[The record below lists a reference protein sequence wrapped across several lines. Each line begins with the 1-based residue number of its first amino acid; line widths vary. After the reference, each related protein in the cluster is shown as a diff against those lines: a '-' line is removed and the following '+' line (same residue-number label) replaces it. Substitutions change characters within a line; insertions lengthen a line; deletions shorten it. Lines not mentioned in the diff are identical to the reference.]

1 MSRRCSIMGW
11 KCECG
16 HDNEEDT
23 DKCGACDKLR
33 RAGRTEE
40 DLERLLDEDLR
51 ASRKI
56 TIRL

>member
-1 MSRRCSIMGW
+1 MEW

-16 HDNEEDT
+16 HDNNDNN
-23 DKCGACDKLR
+23 DKCGACDKPR
-33 RAGRTEE
+33 PAGRTEE
-40 DLERLLDEDLR
+40 DMERLLDEDLR